1 MGAPSAA
8 CPSFDALDNPDI
20 AIGRVPK
27 CAECLPIAGTV
38 MRGSGLRD
46 AIKLEE
52 DGALFK
58 PVFIDARRQPSRQEA
73 APGRLKCRTGEPGI
87 CSKSLL
93 VTYRAIHGNPIC
105 FSHSLNSLYVN
116 VNRNVELQRAR
127 SNLMASIVSCRR
139 SPNRHK
145 FRLGVSPIHSIAPEP
160 IPPTRTWPASSS
172 SSRRSTSRGPR
183 CQKWRDRT
191 HASKR
196 GRRRL
201 EPHFRSVRQSRNR

>member
-58 PVFIDARRQPSRQEA
+58 PVFIDARRQPARQDA
-73 APGRLKCRTGEPGI
+73 CPCRLKRRASELGI
-87 CSKSLL
+87 CSESLL

-116 VNRNVELQRAR
+116 VNRNVKLERAR
-127 SNLMASIVSCRR
+127 SDRNCALCAHNSSGAHSAPCYLPR
-139 SPNRHK
+139 S
-145 FRLGVSPIHSIAPEP
+145 AP
-160 IPPTRTWPASSS
+160 
-172 SSRRSTSRGPR
+172 
-183 CQKWRDRT
+183 
-191 HASKR
+191 
-196 GRRRL
+196 
-201 EPHFRSVRQSRNR
+201 SVG